1 MKKLTISL
9 LSLSLLMAC
18 HTVEDKTKKVINK
31 SGEVIGKG
39 ATEFAKGISEG
50 VDKTLE
56 CKLTISPALQQ
67 KGLKTG
73 KFSVETDSTG
83 LHHNKLVVYMIFDKD
98 LIQTLS
104 FKVYDN
110 KGLEAGRSYFMV
122 SGKAGEAKYLDVL
135 FDPRTDIETR
145 SSITI
150 E

>member
-1 MKKLTISL
+1 MKKLMISL

-39 ATEFAKGISEG
+39 ATEFANGISKG

-56 CKLTISPALQQ
+56 CTLTLSETLQQ

-73 KFSVETDSTG
+73 NFSIETDSSGT
-83 LHHNKLVVYMIFDKD
+83 HRNKLVVYFIFDKD
-98 LIQTLS
+98 LNQPLL

-110 KGLEAGRSYFMV
+110 KGLESGRSTLMLN
-122 SGKAGEAKYLDVL
+122 GKAGEAKYVDVV
-135 FDPRTDIETR
+135 FDPRTDIESR
-145 SSITI
+145 NSITI
-150 E
+150 Q